1 MAAGSLVLVARQFCD
16 GARRFGLLSARHASV
31 ESAGEP
37 VPVSTPVNLL
47 KLKRFTDERGWFTET
62 YNERQFLAAGIATR
76 FVQDNHSLS
85 RRVGVLRGLHF
96 QTPPHGQAK
105 LVRCVRGRIFDVV
118 VDVRRGSPTYGRWVG
133 AELSAENGEQLL
145 VPIGFAHGF
154 LTLEPD
160 TEVIYKVSDFYA
172 PECDG
177 GIRWNDST
185 IAVAW
190 PLAEGARPQL
200 SAKDEALPLL
210 ADFDSPFAYDGN
222 PLAPLD
228 KPLS

>member
-1 MAAGSLVLVARQFCD
+1 M
-16 GARRFGLLSARHASV
+16 SA
-31 ESAGEP
+31 P
-37 VPVSTPVNLL
+37 VKLL
-47 KLKRFTDERGWFTET
+47 KPKRFADERGWFAET
-62 YNERQFLAAGIATR
+62 YNERQYLAAGIAAR

-85 RRVGVLRGLHF
+85 CGAGVLRGLHF

-105 LVRCVRGRIFDVV
+105 LVRCVRGRIFDVA

-133 AELSAENGEQLL
+133 AELSAENGTQLY

-172 PECDG
+172 PQCDG
-177 GIRWNDST
+177 GIRWDDPT
-185 IAVAW
+185 IGVRW
-190 PLAEGARPQL
+190 PLADGGQPQL

-210 ADFDSPFAYDGN
+210 SAFDSPFEYDGA

-228 KPLS
+228 PA